1 MPNDFKS
8 KFDTLSTPL
17 IADAGLRLKLPT
29 RIAPFGLRPV
39 VDGMRVAGRCL
50 PAKHF
55 GSVDVFLEAI
65 EGAEEGDVLVID
77 NGGRTD
83 EGCIGDLTALEARAS
98 GLAGMIVW
106 GTHRDTAALREIG
119 FPIISYGTCLSG
131 PQRLDART
139 DDALRVARF
148 GDFDVEKS
156 DVVFAD
162 DDGCVFVRV
171 GDVGEILRVASEI
184 REVERR
190 QAERIKSGETLR
202 SQLQFVDYLKKRA
215 SDSGYTLRQHLRRR
229 GGAIE
234 E

>member
-1 MPNDFKS
+1 
-8 KFDTLSTPL
+8 
-17 IADAGLRLKLPT
+17 
-29 RIAPFGLRPV
+29 
-39 VDGMRVAGRCL
+39 
-50 PAKHF
+50 
-55 GSVDVFLEAI
+55 
-65 EGAEEGDVLVID
+65 
-77 NGGRTD
+77 
-83 EGCIGDLTALEARAS
+83 IGDLTALEARAS

-106 GTHRDTAALREIG
+106 GTHRDTGELREIG
-119 FPIISYGTCLSG
+119 FSIFSYGTCLSG
-131 PQRLDART
+131 PRRLEART

-162 DDGCVFVRV
+162 DDGCVFVRAD
-171 GDVGEILRVASEI
+171 DVGEILRVASEI

-202 SQLQFVDYLKKRA
+202 SQLQFAEFRKKRA
-215 SDSGYTLRQHLRRR
+215 SDPSYTLRQHLRRR